1 MASIQLHGVIDATI
15 FEVDKLPGG
24 WWMSFLKV
32 LYSYKLKEIFGYK
45 ASARLYATI
54 HLDNAKVAATRRLEF
69 DKDSPPQWQQ
79 SFHIYSAHLATQVII
94 SFKVTGFQTTQVI
107 GRAYMQAEELL
118 SGKPVDKW
126 LEILD
131 EKHHKPLS
139 GAPKIHV
146 ELRFSRA
153 TAHPNWSQGIKTPDF
168 PGVPY
173 TFFTQRNGCRAT
185 LYQDAHVLDE
195 FVPKIPFPPG
205 YKPHRCWE
213 DVFDA
218 VSNAKHL
225 IYIAGWTVYTEITL
239 IRDPRRPKP
248 GGGITLGELLEKKAN
263 EGVRVLILI
272 WEDKTTVEHISGKNG
287 YSLSRDEQI
296 LPGYKSPLHHQKI
309 VVVDSEIPNGESS
322 SKKRRIVSFIGGIDL
337 SDGRYDNQS
346 HSLFRTLNTVHR
358 NDFYQNGFSDASIL
372 KGGPREPWHDIHCR
386 LEGAIAWDV
395 LTNFEQRW
403 RKQGGGED
411 LLVHLSEHGDI
422 FIPPSPVLSPEDSET
437 WNIQLFRS
445 IDEGAV
451 DYSWPNEFHHNVFFN
466 LDLVNGKDHAI
477 ERSIQDAYI
486 NAIRRAKNFIYIE
499 NQYFLGSSFGWNT
512 QGHNLG
518 KVGAWNLIPKELSLK
533 IVSKIEAGERFTVY
547 VVIPMFPEGIPD
559 ALPVQPILFWQMMT
573 MDMMY
578 RDIAR
583 AIKAKGLKV
592 EPKDYLTFLCVGNR
606 EIKKSGEYEPPE
618 KPKDGTDYSRAQKS
632 RRYMI
637 YVHSKM
643 MIVDDEYIIVGS
655 ANINQRSMDGAR
667 DTEIAMGAYQPHHLA
682 TTQPARG
689 LIHGQRLALW
699 YEHLGIFDDTFLKP
713 ESIQCVRKVNEIA
726 KKNWSLYIQEK
737 LDDLPGHLLSYPIE
751 VLHDGQVTILPGS
764 EFFPDTRAPVL
775 GAKTDLLPSVITT

>member
-1 MASIQLHGVIDATI
+1 MVQVQLHGVIDATI
-15 FEVDKLPGG
+15 FEIDKLPGG
-24 WWMSFLKV
+24 WWMSFLKY
-32 LYSYKLKEIFGYK
+32 LDKLKEIFGHK

-54 HLDNAKVAATRRLEF
+54 HLDNAKVGATRRLEF

-79 SFHIYSAHLATQVII
+79 SFHIYSAHLASQVII

-146 ELRFSRA
+146 KLRFSGA
-153 TAHPNWSQGIKTPDF
+153 TADPNWSQGIKTPDF

-195 FVPKIPFPPG
+195 FVPKIPFSPG
-205 YKPHRCWE
+205 YEPHRCWE

-218 VSNAKHL
+218 ISNAKHL

-248 GGGITLGELLEKKAN
+248 GCEVTLGELLKKKAN

-272 WEDKTTVEHISGKNG
+272 WEDKTSVEHIYPGKMATHCLETNKYFRDTKVHCVLCPRNPDNAEKTVGGFLFSTLFSHHQKIVVVDSEIPNG
-287 YSLSRDEQI
+287 SRQMRNGCRATLYQDAHVLDEFVPKIPSPPGYEPHRCWEDVFDAISNAKHLIYIAGWTVYTEITLIRDPRRQSQEAESLSESFLRRRRMKGNPDNAEKTVGGF
-296 LPGYKSPLHHQKI
+296 LFSTLFSHHQKI

-322 SKKRRIVSFIGGIDL
+322 SKKRRI
-337 SDGRYDNQS
+337 
-346 HSLFRTLNTVHR
+346 
-358 NDFYQNGFSDASIL
+358 
-372 KGGPREPWHDIHCR
+372 
-386 LEGAIAWDV
+386 
-395 LTNFEQRW
+395 
-403 RKQGGGED
+403 
-411 LLVHLSEHGDI
+411 
-422 FIPPSPVLSPEDSET
+422 
-437 WNIQLFRS
+437 
-445 IDEGAV
+445 
-451 DYSWPNEFHHNVFFN
+451 
-466 LDLVNGKDHAI
+466 
-477 ERSIQDAYI
+477 
-486 NAIRRAKNFIYIE
+486 
-499 NQYFLGSSFGWNT
+499 
-512 QGHNLG
+512 
-518 KVGAWNLIPKELSLK
+518 
-533 IVSKIEAGERFTVY
+533 
-547 VVIPMFPEGIPD
+547 
-559 ALPVQPILFWQMMT
+559 
-573 MDMMY
+573 
-578 RDIAR
+578 
-583 AIKAKGLKV
+583 
-592 EPKDYLTFLCVGNR
+592 LC
-606 EIKKSGEYEPPE
+606 
-618 KPKDGTDYSRAQKS
+618 A
-632 RRYMI
+632 
-637 YVHSKM
+637 
-643 MIVDDEYIIVGS
+643 VDDEYIIVGS

-689 LIHGQRLALW
+689 QIHGQRLALW

-737 LDDLPGHLLSYPIE
+737 LDDDLPSHLLSYPIE
-751 VLHDGQVTILPGS
+751 VLNDGQVTKLPGS

-775 GAKTDLLPSVITT
+775 GDKTDRLPSVITT